1 MLTLYRYNYGIDLTQ
16 GVLFDEKGYVGDT
29 LELPWKFNTLDVSC
43 IPQGDYEIVYRNDE
57 SYHVKEAY
65 TVEPVHKRE
74 GILIHVANEISELK
88 GCIAIGIKS
97 DDIVIKSRETFEKLK
112 LRVGAKASLKIVGL
126 YV

>member
-1 MLTLYRYNYGIDLTQ
+1 MLTLYRYNYGKDSTQ

-29 LELPWKFNTLDVSC
+29 LELPWKFNTPKVSC
-43 IPQGDYEIVYRNDE
+43 IPQGDYTISYRNDE

-65 TVEPVHKRE
+65 TVEPVLKRE
-74 GILIHVANEISELK
+74 GILIHVANEVSELQ

-112 LRVGAKASLKIVGL
+112 LRIGSKASLKIVGL